1 VLSSRLWVLGAILEP
16 FIVALFVV
24 FDDTVFVVP
33 NSAVPAAVVAVVFA
47 FLAPLFS
54 RY

>member
-1 VLSSRLWVLGAILEP
+1 LGAAVLAAFGAILEP
-16 FIVALFVV
+16 FIVALFV

-33 NSAVPAAVVAVVFA
+33 NSAVPAAVVAAVFA